1 MSFAT
6 FSTPIRGKLSQG
18 NEHKEYSTMLH
29 RALKDAVMLNTFPK
43 AAVDV
48 FALVLES
55 GGVTELIGLAMI

>member
-18 NEHKEYSTMLH
+18 NEHKEYSTILH
-29 RALKDAVMLNTFPK
+29 KALEGAVMLNTFPK

-48 FALVLES
+48 FALVW
-55 GGVTELIGLAMI
+55 